1 MPQFT
6 HHFDNAEIAR
16 EVLGGDT
23 TKSRILEEI
32 LKIEVVTRD
41 AWIKVEGEE
50 SGVMHA
56 RNFIEIIEKSV
67 REGRKIR
74 TREFSRLLEMMQEE
88 GADSLI
94 DCIQDS
100 ITTSSRKAPIR
111 PRTGGQ
117 KKYIDTIRK
126 NTITFGLGPAGTGK
140 TYLAMAM
147 AVASLKAG
155 DVTRIILSRPAVE
168 AGEALGFLP
177 GALEEKISPYLRP
190 LYDALHDMLPSEEL
204 QKYHDRGVIEIAP
217 LAYMRGRTLNN
228 SFVILDESQN
238 ATREQMLMFLTR
250 MGSESKLVVT
260 GDPSQVDLPM
270 HRKSGLVE
278 GARKLEHIDGIG
290 VHRFKKKDVVRH
302 HLVQSI
308 IQAYEDS
315 SPKRDDFQNADV

>member
-1 MPQFT
+1 MAELT
-6 HHFDNAEIAR
+6 YHFENAEIAR
-16 EVLGGDT
+16 EALGGDEK
-23 TKSRILEEI
+23 KSRILEEKLNI
-32 LKIEVVTRD
+32 KVISRDGWIKFEGNPSKIELAQR
-41 AWIKVEGEE
+41 
-50 SGVMHA
+50 
-56 RNFIEIIEKSV
+56 FIEVIETSV
-67 REGRKIR
+67 RDGQRVR
-74 TREFSRLLEMMQEE
+74 TREFARSLEMMSEE
-88 GADSLI
+88 GLEAMVA
-94 DCIQDS
+94 CIKDS
-100 ITTSSRKAPIR
+100 ISTSSKKAPIR

-117 KKYIDTIRK
+117 KRYIDIIRK

-147 AVASLKAG
+147 AVSSLKAG
-155 DVTRIILSRPAVE
+155 EVTRIILSRPAVE

-190 LYDALHDMLPSEEL
+190 LYDALHDMLPAEEL
-204 QKYHDRGVIEIAP
+204 QKYQERGVVEIAP

-278 GARKLEHIDGIG
+278 AAKKLDDIDGIG
-290 VHRFKKKDVVRH
+290 VHRFLKKDVVRH
-302 HLVQSI
+302 RLVQSI
-308 IQAYEDS
+308 IQAYEE
-315 SPKRDDFQNADV
+315 PNQNGHL